1 MVNVLQRFLYFF
13 FRKTLV
19 EMPGKYINIE
29 EKTDKVQAEKK
40 LETNKPKGPNEG
52 FRPSR
57 QKGQTA

>member
-29 EKTDKVQAEKK
+29 EKTDKVQAEK
-40 LETNKPKGPNEG
+40 N
-52 FRPSR
+52 
-57 QKGQTA
+57 